1 MPQIMSTP
9 TPPPPSARTPFWNG
23 VFPAVTT
30 QMFSDGDIDVASTMR
45 HVEVLVA
52 SGVTGIVILG
62 SLGEN
67 QALTPDEKRELV
79 AVTVATIAGRVP
91 VLAGTAEPSTAA
103 ACAFA
108 RDCAQ
113 LGVSGLMLMPPMIY
127 RSPDRA
133 ETAAFLRTVAD
144 ASALPIMLY
153 NNPISY
159 GHDIAPEMLG
169 ELADESRFVAVK
181 ESSGDPRRITDIR
194 NLLGDRYAL
203 FTGVDDLLLESAVAG
218 IDGWVAGSG
227 IAFPRENQLLWE
239 LTRRGAWE
247 AARAFYRWFAPL
259 LHLDTHPKFVQNIK
273 LAVQER
279 GLGAEWVR
287 PPRLPLAGEERAR
300 VLGVIGHAVA
310 HRPDLDALAL

>member
-1 MPQIMSTP
+1 M
-9 TPPPPSARTPFWNG
+9 TPPSLQADPATAERPFWSG

-30 QMFSDGDIDVASTMR
+30 QMHPDGEIDLAATMR
-45 HVEVLVA
+45 HLKVLID
-52 SGVTGIVILG
+52 SGVAGMVVLG

-67 QALTPDEKRELV
+67 QTLTADEKRALI
-79 AVTVATIAGRVP
+79 ATSAMTIRGRVP
-91 VLAGTAEPSTAA
+91 LLAGTAETNTAA
-103 ACAFA
+103 ACGFA
-108 RDCAQ
+108 EEAAQ
-113 LGVSGLMLMPPMIY
+113 LGANGLMLMPPMIY

-133 ETAAFLRTVAD
+133 ETAAFLRTIAE
-144 ASALPIMLY
+144 ASPLPIMLY

-159 GHDIAPEMLG
+159 GHDIPPEMLA

-203 FTGVDDLLLESAVAG
+203 FTGVDDLLLESAIAG

-227 IAFPRENQLLWE
+227 IAFPRENQTLWD
-239 LTRRGAWE
+239 LTRRAAWAGA
-247 AARAFYRWFAPL
+247 RQLYRWFAPL

-273 LAVQER
+273 LAVQEC

-300 VLGVIGHAVA
+300 VLQVIRRAIA
-310 HRPDLDALAL
+310 TRPDLAAFEET